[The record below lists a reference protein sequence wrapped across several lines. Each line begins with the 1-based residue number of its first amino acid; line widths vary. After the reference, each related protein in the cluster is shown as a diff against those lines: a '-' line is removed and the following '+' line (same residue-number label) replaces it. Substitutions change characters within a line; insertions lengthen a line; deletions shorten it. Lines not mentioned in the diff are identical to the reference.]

1 MENTFKQYRIS
12 TINNYIMNIA
22 KLKYTDKETA
32 IADLLAKK
40 VYIETE
46 NLDKEITLAY
56 GQGIQAV
63 VEIGLIVL
71 ENGTYDAG
79 FNEITAPVYAD
90 GYHYD
95 VMSENEIKFDNSI
108 EVKNPKH
115 TFAGY
120 EVVTDSI
127 YPFDKIIN
135 E

>member
-1 MENTFKQYRIS
+1 MY
-12 TINNYIMNIA
+12 IA

-40 VYIETE
+40 VYVEVE

-71 ENGTYDAG
+71 ENGTYDAD

-90 GYHYD
+90 GYHFD
-95 VMSENEIKFDNSI
+95 VMSEKEIKFTNAI
-108 EVKNPKH
+108 EVEHPKH
-115 TFAGY
+115 TFA
-120 EVVTDSI
+120 I
-127 YPFDKIIN
+127 
-135 E
+135 

>member
-1 MENTFKQYRIS
+1 
-12 TINNYIMNIA
+12 MNIY

-40 VYIETE
+40 VYVEVE
-46 NLDKEITLAY
+46 NLDKEITLQY
-56 GQGIQAV
+56 GQGIQAI

-71 ENGTYDAG
+71 ENGTYDAD

-95 VMSENEIKFDNSI
+95 VMSIDKIDFGSAEIFP
-108 EVKNPKH
+108 KNCCH
-115 TFAGY
+115 SFAGY
-120 EVVTDSI
+120 EQDADGQVDI
-127 YPFDKIIN
+127 LKFHLGN